1 MKLTT
6 YQFGEIEFNEDS
18 VINFQSGIFGFEN
31 LKKFLLV
38 QTEEGLFHWLNSIEE
53 PEIAFP
59 VISLGVVDDSYPKKE
74 EHEAFGVVT
83 FDPDP
88 LKVTVNMKA
97 PIYIDQ
103 NKKSGYQTILDQDAF
118 VINYN
123 LFVEG

>member
-1 MKLTT
+1 MKITT

-18 VINFQSGIFGFEN
+18 VIYFPSGIFGFEN

-38 QTEEGLFHWLNSIEE
+38 QTEEGLFHWLNSVEQPDIT
-53 PEIAFP
+53 FP
-59 VISLGVVDDSYPKKE
+59 VISLSVIDDAFPKVE
-74 EHEAFGVVT
+74 NHEVFGVVT
-83 FDPDP
+83 FNPDP

-103 NKKSGYQTILDQDAF
+103 NVKTGYQTILDEDSF
-118 VINYN
+118 LINYN

>member
-1 MKLTT
+1 MKITT

-18 VINFQSGIFGFEN
+18 IINFSTGIFGFEN

-38 QTEEGLFHWLNSIEE
+38 QTEEGLFHWLNSVEQ

-59 VISLGVVDDSYPKKE
+59 VILLRVIDESFPKTE

-83 FDPDP
+83 FNPDP

-103 NKKSGYQTILDQDAF
+103 NNKSGYQTILDEDALL
-118 VINYN
+118 INYN
-123 LFVEG
+123 LFVQE